1 MFNTTLDL
9 FKFNK
14 TNEHDEMI
22 DTMAETYFNA
32 MTECASDHRPDD
44 AIACYQEWIVDDK
57 DPQDGGVEIYFM
69 QDFTVE
75 GIEN

>member
-1 MFNTTLDL
+1 MFNTTSDL

-22 DTMAETYFNA
+22 DMMADTLFNA
-32 MTECASDHRPDD
+32 MTECASDNRPDD

-69 QDFTVE
+69 RDLTAE
-75 GIEN
+75 EIEN

>member
-9 FKFNK
+9 FKFNE

-22 DTMAETYFNA
+22 DIMAETYFNA
-32 MTECASDHRPDD
+32 MTECGSDHRCAD
-44 AIACYQEWIVDDK
+44 AIACYQEWIVDDV

-69 QDFTVE
+69 QDLTAE
-75 GIEN
+75 EIEN

>member
-9 FKFNK
+9 FKFNE

-22 DTMAETYFNA
+22 DIMTETYFDA
-32 MTECASDHRPDD
+32 MTECASDHRCDD
-44 AIACYQEWIVDDK
+44 AIACYQEWIVDDV
-57 DPQDGGVEIYFM
+57 DPQDGGVEIYFIP
-69 QDFTVE
+69 DLTAE

>member
-22 DTMAETYFNA
+22 DTIAETYFNA
-32 MTECASDHRPDD
+32 MTTCSSEHRYDD
-44 AIACYQEWIVDDK
+44 AIACYQEWIVDDV

-69 QDFTVE
+69 QE
-75 GIEN
+75 IKEL

>member
-1 MFNTTLDL
+1 MFNTTSDL
-9 FKFNK
+9 FKYNN

-22 DTMAETYFNA
+22 DIMAETYFNA
-32 MTECASDHRPDD
+32 MTTSASDNRDDD
-44 AIACYQEWIVDDK
+44 AIACYQEWVVDGV

-69 QDFTVE
+69 QDLTAE

>member
-9 FKFNK
+9 FKFNE

-22 DTMAETYFNA
+22 DIMAETYFNA
-32 MTECASDHRPDD
+32 MTTCSSDHRCAD
-44 AIACYQEWIVDDK
+44 AIACYQEWIVDDV

-69 QDFTVE
+69 QDLTAE